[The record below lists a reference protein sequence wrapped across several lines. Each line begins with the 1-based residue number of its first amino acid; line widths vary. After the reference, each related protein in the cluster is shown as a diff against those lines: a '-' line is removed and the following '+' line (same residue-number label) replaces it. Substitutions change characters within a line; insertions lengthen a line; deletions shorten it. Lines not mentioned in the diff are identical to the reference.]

1 MKKFLSILLCA
12 VLFVGSAAIGTAAEG
27 DIVYGNVDGSP
38 GITSGD
44 ARIVLRYSVGL
55 EDLNEDQLLAA
66 DVDGNGVVNAGDAR
80 MILRGSV
87 GLEKTSEFGVNGSQV
102 FMSGNFVM
110 TATVDEESG
119 TKFTISQTENSS
131 YMEATMDIDMSDGST
146 NTGKPVRIG
155 FMTVGEKVYWVLPD
169 ADPMCYLLID
179 EKVTE
184 NMGIDADLFKELI
197 PQIMSPQV
205 GRTPDEQTAITING
219 KSYNRW
225 IYENEDG
232 TSIAHD
238 MRGITL
244 QYLRTFDADG
254 NETSCMR
261 VNSILPTVPAYQ
273 QGLPSGSILYA
284 AKEGDAEDNIGYI
297 TAFLMRFAA
306 LANIPTDDLLN

>member
-1 MKKFLSILLCA
+1 MKKFLSVLLCA
-12 VLFVGSAAIGTAAEG
+12 VLFVGSALIGTAAEG
-27 DIVYGNVDGSP
+27 DIVYGNVDGTG

-44 ARIVLRYSVGL
+44 ARLVLRYSVGL
-55 EDLNEDQLLAA
+55 EELNEDQILAA

-87 GLEKTSEFGVNGSQV
+87 GLENTANFGVNGSQV
-102 FMSGNFVM
+102 FMSGKFVL

-131 YMEATMDIDMSDGST
+131 YMEATMEIDMSDGST

-155 FMTVGEKVYWVLPD
+155 FLTVGEKVYWVLPD
-169 ADPMCYLLID
+169 ADPICYLLID

-184 NMGIDADLFKELI
+184 NMGVDADLFKELL
-197 PQIMSPQV
+197 PQFMDMQS
-205 GRTPDEQTAITING
+205 GRTPDEQTTVSING
-219 KSYNRW
+219 KTYNRW

-261 VNSILPTVPAYQ
+261 VNSVLPNVPAYQ
-273 QGLPSGSILYA
+273 QDLPSGSILYA
-284 AKEGDAEDNIGYI
+284 AKEGDAEDDIGYI

-306 LANIPTDDLLN
+306 LANIPTDDLLE